1 MTEAVLM
8 PQWLDPPAVPAV
20 RYHWWDH
27 GRPEPTAEVLD
38 QITVYVPP
46 YMPVDEDVTLTRR
59 MPCLKVVQA
68 LMAGIDGIRPHVPD
82 GVPVL
87 RAVGVHDASTAELAV
102 GLAIAAQRGIDTAAR
117 DMPQGFWRHARRPAL
132 ADSRVGIVGWGGV
145 GRAIG
150 ARLAAFETDVVAFSA
165 TGRDCLPVT
174 AFDELIGGFDI
185 VILAL
190 PLSDAGP
197 FMTAQRLAA
206 MRDGALLVNVGRGR
220 LVDSDTLLAEVE
232 SGRLRV
238 ALDVTDPE
246 PLPADH
252 RLWRAPGV
260 LITPHLGGDSEAF
273 VPRAR
278 AMIARQMAHLSAT
291 GSLRV
296 AGGSP

>member
-1 MTEAVLM
+1 
-8 PQWLDPPAVPAV
+8 
-20 RYHWWDH
+20 
-27 GRPEPTAEVLD
+27 
-38 QITVYVPP
+38 
-46 YMPVDEDVTLTRR
+46 
-59 MPCLKVVQA
+59 
-68 LMAGIDGIRPHVPD
+68 
-82 GVPVL
+82 
-87 RAVGVHDASTAELAV
+87 
-102 GLAIAAQRGIDTAAR
+102 
-117 DMPQGFWRHARRPAL
+117 MPQGLWRHERRPAL
-132 ADSRVGIVGWGGV
+132 ADSRVGVVGWGGV

-174 AFDELIGGFDI
+174 ALDELIGVFDI

-190 PLSDAGP
+190 PLSGDEP

-206 MRDGALLVNVGRGR
+206 MRDGALLVNVGRGG
-220 LVDSDTLLAEVE
+220 LVDSDALLAEVE
-232 SGRLRV
+232 SGRLRA

-273 VPRAR
+273 VPRAQ
-278 AMIARQMAHLSAT
+278 AMIARQMKHLSAT
-291 GSLRV
+291 GGLPV